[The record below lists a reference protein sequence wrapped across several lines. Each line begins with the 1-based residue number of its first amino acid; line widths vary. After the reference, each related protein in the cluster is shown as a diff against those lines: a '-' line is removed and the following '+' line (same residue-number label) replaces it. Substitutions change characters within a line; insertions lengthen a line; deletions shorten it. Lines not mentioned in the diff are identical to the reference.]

1 MGSNIHTQQGAVT
14 LLISNRVLKLTKSQ
28 ANRGVI
34 KAVEIVWIYILK
46 KIYKYQINIMLTS
59 KCIFDSKE
67 VW

>member
-1 MGSNIHTQQGAVT
+1 MGSNIHTQQSAVI
-14 LLISNRVLKLTKSQ
+14 LLVSSRVLKLTKSQ
-28 ANRGVI
+28 ANWGVI
-34 KAVEIVWIYILK
+34 KAVEIVWINIRK